1 MVNCQRVGMHGVP
14 VADRGK
20 IAAFRGDVA
29 ADGMPVV
36 SIEDVKVH
44 FPLARRSTLH
54 AIDGVSLQ
62 VFEGEVLGI
71 IGESGSGKSTLGRT
85 IVGLQKLTAGRIL
98 CDGVDLGQLRG
109 KQLRERRRGYQIVFQ
124 DPDGALNPRLTV
136 LQSVREPLDIEGQ
149 GTQDER
155 NRTAL
160 ACLDQVGLGPD
171 FANRYPHQ
179 LSGGQKQRA
188 IIARVLTMRPR
199 MLVCDEAV
207 AALDVSIQAD
217 IINLF
222 AALRQKLGLTYV
234 FISHDLNI
242 VAHLGSRIAVMYL
255 GVVVELAPVE
265 ELLGKPLHPYTLSL
279 LQSRPDPVPAS
290 MRTTQRKTL
299 KGEIPS
305 ALAPPSGC
313 RFRTRCPR
321 AETLCGEKVPR
332 WDNPAPGRWVAC
344 HFAGDHRSKE
354 VSNDRT

>member
-1 MVNCQRVGMHGVP
+1 MTIVLQRDLDASASGQRDAV
-14 VADRGK
+14 
-20 IAAFRGDVA
+20 
-29 ADGMPVV
+29 PVV

-44 FPLARRSTLH
+44 FPVARRSTLR

-71 IGESGSGKSTLGRT
+71 IGESGSGKSTLGRA
-85 IVGLQKLTAGRIL
+85 IVALQKVTDGRIL
-98 CDGVDLGQLRG
+98 CDGVDLGKLRG
-109 KQLRERRRGYQIVFQ
+109 KELRQRRRAYQIVFQ
-124 DPDGALNPRLTV
+124 DPDGALNPRLTI
-136 LQSVREPLDIEGQ
+136 LQSVREPLDIEGK
-149 GTQDER
+149 GTKDDR
-155 NRTAL
+155 NRMAL

-179 LSGGQKQRA
+179 LSGGQKQRV
-188 IIARVLTMRPR
+188 IIARVLTMQPR
-199 MLVCDEAV
+199 VVVCDEAV
-207 AALDVSIQAD
+207 AALDVSIQAE

-222 AALRQKLGLTYV
+222 ARLQQKLGLTYV

-242 VAHLGSRIAVMYL
+242 VAHLSSRIAVMYL

-265 ELLGKPLHPYTLSL
+265 DLLSKPLHPYTLSL

-290 MRTTQRKTL
+290 MRTMQRETL

-321 AETLCGEKVPR
+321 AEKLCEEKVPA
-332 WDNPAPGRWVAC
+332 WDNPVPGRWVAC
-344 HFAGDHRSKE
+344 HFAGDHRP
-354 VSNDRT
+354 